1 MVILAQFTKGFPVVV
16 HLDLLII
23 GFHVVANLEIADTF
37 SSSSDVENS
46 NDELHT
52 PLQKSVVLETIL
64 FRNLSDKAEKFWL
77 TSRLNDSCNQGGES
91 EISAVASDTNKP
103 HYLCPF
109 TEKKTEEILSIFF
122 TIAVLLKKI
131 GQPFNICIP
140 IFQSCTV
147 FCPLTKKCTLSKNL
161 CYENCSFI
169 GKY

>member
-64 FRNLSDKAEKFWL
+64 FRNLK
-77 TSRLNDSCNQGGES
+77 
-91 EISAVASDTNKP
+91 V
-103 HYLCPF
+103 
-109 TEKKTEEILSIFF
+109 
-122 TIAVLLKKI
+122 VLLKKI
-131 GQPFNICIP
+131 GQPFNISIA

-147 FCPLTKKCTLSKNL
+147 FCPLTKKMHRGKNFL
-161 CYENCSFI
+161 L
-169 GKY
+169 